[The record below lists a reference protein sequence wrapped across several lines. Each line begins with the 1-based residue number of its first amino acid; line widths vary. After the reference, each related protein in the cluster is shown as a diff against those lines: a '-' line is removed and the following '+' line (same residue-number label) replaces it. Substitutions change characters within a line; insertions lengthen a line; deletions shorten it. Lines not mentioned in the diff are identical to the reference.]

1 MKRKEIRPEHQ
12 ELMKQLGK
20 KIKDLRTK
28 KKISYIKM
36 AEEIGISKNV
46 YNSIELGKVYWNFS
60 SLLLVLDFHKIS
72 LQKFIKNL

>member
-20 KIKDLRTK
+20 KIKHLRTK
-28 KKISYIKM
+28 KKISYIMM

-46 YNSIELGKVYWNFS
+46 YNAIELGNVYWNFS
-60 SLLLVLDFHKIS
+60 SMLLVLDYHKIS
-72 LQKFIKNL
+72 LQEFIKNL

>member
-20 KIKDLRTK
+20 KIKNLRTK

-46 YNSIELGKVYWNFS
+46 YNGIELGNVYFNFS
-60 SLLLVLDFHKIS
+60 SLLLIANYHSIHIS
-72 LQKFIKNL
+72 KLLSGL